1 METSENNFVYV
12 LIAGGREFRDTD
24 WMRRQIEAIVLRS
37 QGSTVRI
44 IHGGARG
51 ADRLAGECALSAG
64 LEVGVFGA
72 DWDRYG
78 KSAGYRRNERMAR
91 FLVRKRQAGAHVEV
105 VLFPGGKGTEHM
117 RNIAKRSSL
126 PVYQPVAKTA
136 PSVSK
141 ETVEDDR
148 TAAERWEDAYEAYDQ
163 ALITHDF

>member
-1 METSENNFVYV
+1 MDKSENNFVYV
-12 LIAGGREFRDTD
+12 LIAGGRDFRDSS
-24 WMRRQIEAIVLRS
+24 WMRRQIEAIVVRS

-51 ADRLAGECALSAG
+51 ADRLAGECALAAG

-72 DWDRYG
+72 EWDRYG

-126 PVYQPVAKTA
+126 PVFQPVAKQA
-136 PSVSK
+136 HVVEGDALDREIIALGGVLNPEDCSV
-141 ETVEDDR
+141 
-148 TAAERWEDAYEAYDQ
+148 
-163 ALITHDF
+163 